1 MSLTKDIWKSLWPKW
16 LYDKVIHCLQIQKYQ
31 IKYLKVR
38 NVMVFSP
45 SDPFKLWQQPPQR
58 SLIPELERY
67 RGYRYPAPGSYEPAV
82 ISNRETLD
90 EFYDTKKYATDPRN
104 LPKNVLTLISI
115 YFGLIYI

>member
-1 MSLTKDIWKSLWPKW
+1 
-16 LYDKVIHCLQIQKYQ
+16 
-31 IKYLKVR
+31 
-38 NVMVFSP
+38 MVFSP